1 MPVVLMDHDDCNIS
15 MPLLSREELQAM
27 GKCKFIQV
35 LLYSFMPVTKKYFP
49 DVPVYVIGNIVEE
62 AKKQA
67 SPGKVKKQYIISCVG
82 SVSHR
87 KNQELLMEAFSK
99 VSNQFPDWN
108 VEIIGGKDSNYGKS
122 VKNLLRRNS

>member
-1 MPVVLMDHDDCNIS
+1 
-15 MPLLSREELQAM
+15 M

-35 LLYSFMPVTKKYFP
+35 LLYSFVPVTKKYFP

>member
-1 MPVVLMDHDDCNIS
+1 MVVACSPLSAKYVIADGRCQVPVVLMDHDDCNIS

-35 LLYSFMPVTKKYFP
+35 LLYSFVPVTKKYFP

-62 AKKQA
+62 AKKQ
-67 SPGKVKKQYIISCVG
+67 YIISCVG

-87 KNQELLMEAFSK
+87 KNQELLVEAFSK
-99 VSNQFPDWN
+99 VSKQFPD
-108 VEIIGGKDSNYGKS
+108 
-122 VKNLLRRNS
+122 